1 MASFCYCIS
10 WLGVSIKGK
19 VTVINSLAISK
30 LIYLASS
37 ISVPECV
44 YHEVKQVI
52 LDFIWNGGTPKIAY
66 STLIQSIENGGLKLV
81 DFRTKVKSL
90 SITWV
95 KRFSNDSPGK
105 WKAIP
110 KILYKTNDMNL
121 YFSSNIPPLETLDG
135 PQFYKTI
142 QNNWSEITEVRRNDN
157 SEIIRNQI
165 LWCNRY
171 ITIQNRS
178 FTWKKWMV

>member
-1 MASFCYCIS
+1 M
-10 WLGVSIKGK
+10 
-19 VTVINSLAISK
+19 
-30 LIYLASS
+30 
-37 ISVPECV
+37 
-44 YHEVKQVI
+44 
-52 LDFIWNGGTPKIAY
+52 
-66 STLIQSIENGGLKLV
+66 
-81 DFRTKVKSL
+81 
-90 SITWV
+90 

-110 KILYKTNDMNL
+110 KILYKTKDMNS
-121 YFSSNIPPLETLDG
+121 YFSSNIRPQETLDG

-171 ITIQNRS
+171 ITIQNRP
-178 FTWKKWMV
+178 FTWKKWKDAGIYKINDLIDRNGHFLSANEIAETFGIQTNFLEILQIRQSLPYAWRQTLENSS